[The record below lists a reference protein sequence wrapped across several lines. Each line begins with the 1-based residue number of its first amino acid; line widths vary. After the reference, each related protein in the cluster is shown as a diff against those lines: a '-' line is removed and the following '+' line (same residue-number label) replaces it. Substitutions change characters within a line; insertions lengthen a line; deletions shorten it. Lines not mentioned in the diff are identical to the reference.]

1 MNSFLQALSFLT
13 ILPVVKSLSFGEK
26 ELARSMAFFPLVGL
40 VIGLLLALGNHVFS
54 LLLPKPLVLWLI
66 IGLLVFLT
74 GGLHLDGYSDTVD
87 GLATGGTKEKI
98 LEVMSDSRIGAFGVI
113 GLILLIGAKYLA
125 LGHLSVSSIP
135 YSLIL
140 MTVMGRN
147 AMVLVCYRS
156 PYARS
161 EGGLGKPFAENLR
174 LREVILSSILTFGMV
189 LWLMGTKG
197 VVIFLGIA
205 LFSLGYRLFFK
216 RRLGGITGDILG
228 AANEVAAI
236 LCLILL
242 MVLEQGNMGC
252 KMNPLEL
259 SSAYLAAWLFG
270 DPRN

>member
-1 MNSFLQALSFLT
+1 MKSFLQALSFLT
-13 ILPVVKSLSFGEK
+13 ILPVVKSLSLGEK

-40 VIGLLLALGNHVFS
+40 VIGLFLALGYYLLSF
-54 LLLPKPLVLWLI
+54 LLPKAIVLWLT

-74 GGLHLDGYSDTVD
+74 RGLHLDGFSDTVD
-87 GLATGGTKEKI
+87 GLAAGGTKEKI
-98 LEVMSDSRIGAFGVI
+98 LEVMRDSRIGAFGVI
-113 GLILLIGAKYLA
+113 GLILLVGAKYLA
-125 LGHLSVSSIP
+125 LDHLSVSSIP

-189 LWLMGTKG
+189 LLLMGTKG
-197 VVIFLGIA
+197 VLIFFGIV
-205 LFSLGYRLFFK
+205 LFSLGYRHFFK
-216 RRLGGITGDILG
+216 KRLGGITGDILG
-228 AANEVAAI
+228 ASNEAAEL

-242 MVLEQGNMGC
+242 IVLEEVNRG
-252 KMNPLEL
+252 
-259 SSAYLAAWLFG
+259 
-270 DPRN
+270 